1 MKAVHTLLSRA
12 EMFLI
17 GHSVD
22 AILNSLTRRVDALRQ
37 LSAKLHAQAD
47 AMHAEAADIHAAA
60 LDTRVEAQRAER
72 VAGRIADLTR

>member
-1 MKAVHTLLSRA
+1 MKAAQALLYRA

-22 AILNSLTRRVDALRQ
+22 SIINSLTRRVDALRS
-37 LSAKLHAQAD
+37 LSAKLHARAD
-47 AMHAEAADIHAAA
+47 ALHAEAEHVHSAA

-72 VAGRIADLTR
+72 VAGKIADLTR